1 MARTP
6 TEGELEG
13 LRRHFEI
20 ERELADRLRKAPK
33 ERRKHLYAEVY
44 AELFRRVEM
53 PGNAAAQRAQVGL
66 LLELLEPLLDGVG
79 TFLEI
84 GAGACELSLALA
96 ERLDRVWAVDAV
108 DPEIDPGRTPDGFTF
123 VPGGELEESVPADG
137 VDLAL
142 SCHLVEHLHPDD
154 LRDHLSM
161 VFGKL
166 TGGGA
171 YVVVTPNR
179 LYGPHDI
186 SRYFSDE
193 PLGFHLREY
202 SHIELAAE
210 LERAGFDPV
219 RVMRRIGESPA
230 AGSRRWVAAAERVL
244 DALPVP
250 VRRWCLER
258 APRAEPFRPLEQVK
272 LVGFK
277 PEGRG

>member
-1 MARTP
+1 MARRP
-6 TEGELEG
+6 TEAEREG

-20 ERELADRLRKAPK
+20 ERELADRLRKAPND
-33 ERRKHLYAEVY
+33 ERKHLYAEVY

-66 LLELLEPLLDGVG
+66 LLELLEPLLDGVKV
-79 TFLEI
+79 FLEI
-84 GAGACELSLALA
+84 GAGSCELSLALA
-96 ERLDRVWAVDAV
+96 GRLERVWAVDAV
-108 DPEIDPGRTPDGFTF
+108 DPEIDPDRAPGAFTF
-123 VPGGELEESVPADG
+123 VPDGRLDEAVPPDS

-154 LRDHLSM
+154 LQDHLSA
-161 VFGKL
+161 VFGRLK
-166 TGGGA
+166 GGGA
-171 YVVVTPNR
+171 YAVVTPNR

-202 SHIELAAE
+202 THVELAAE

-219 RVMRRIGESPA
+219 RVLRRIGEPPD
-230 AGSRRWVAAAERVL
+230 AGARRRVAAAERVL
-244 DALPVP
+244 DALPASA
-250 VRRWCLER
+250 RRWILER
-258 APRAEPFRPLEQVK
+258 APRKEPFRPLEQVK

-277 PEGRG
+277 PEVRG

>member
-1 MARTP
+1 MAPKP
-6 TEGELEG
+6 TEAELEG

-20 ERELADRLRKAPK
+20 ERELADRLRQAPK
-33 ERRKHLYAEVY
+33 EVRQHLYAEVY

-66 LLELLEPLLDGVG
+66 LLGLLEPLLDGVK

-84 GAGACELSLALA
+84 GAGSCELSLALA
-96 ERLDRVWAVDAV
+96 GRLDRVWAVDAV
-108 DPEIDPGRTPDGFTF
+108 DPEIDPGRTPEAFT
-123 VPGGELEESVPADG
+123 VGPDGELDEAVPPDS

-154 LRDHLSM
+154 VQDHLSA

-166 TGGGA
+166 TPGGA
-171 YVVVTPNR
+171 YAVLTPNR

-186 SRYFSDE
+186 SRFFSDQ

-202 SHIELAAE
+202 THVELAAE
-210 LERAGFDPV
+210 LERAGFAPV
-219 RVMRRIGESPA
+219 RVMRRIGEPPNPGA
-230 AGSRRWVAAAERVL
+230 WRRVAAAERVI
-244 DALPVP
+244 DALPAP
-250 VRRWCLER
+250 VRRWILER
-258 APRAEPFRPLEQVK
+258 APREEPFRPLEQVK